1 MNKTRLGYALLVATV
16 CGLFAFYWYLD
27 ASRGPGYQALSSE
40 TKEMM
45 NRQGW
50 SYHETLGVPG
60 KPVGEIWFSAKSKT
74 LTVKWRER
82 GEIKIKE
89 FGQSEHWYAVV
100 ACEKDDGDSFAV
112 MFRKSK

>member
-1 MNKTRLGYALLVATV
+1 MNKTRFGYALLVAAV

-50 SYHETLGVPG
+50 SYHDTLGVPG
-60 KPVGEIWFSAKSKT
+60 KAVIESWFSAQSKK

-82 GEIKIKE
+82 GVVQVKE
-89 FGQSEHWYAVV
+89 LDQSEYWYKMVS
-100 ACEKDDGDSFAV
+100 CEKEDGDSFTV